1 MPLPVLNASRNSDS
15 TTSLSSLFRCLIT
28 PSGKKFLLRRKFLL
42 ILLPPFPLVGWCS
55 PPDEPVPCVV
65 HVAGL
70 GTGAP
75 IIESPY
81 GDPVNPEDAPESISR
96 AVASLPPEQMFE
108 LMKQMKVRAGGPCSL
123 FEHSSSHHCLHPPT
137 HVIPCQSSD
146 QCLSPQLC
154 VQNSPQEAR
163 NMLLQNP
170 QLAYAL
176 LQAQVVMRIVDPE
189 IALVCPLLLVQG

>member
-1 MPLPVLNASRNSDS
+1 MLPYKDVNS
-15 TTSLSSLFRCLIT
+15 
-28 PSGKKFLLRRKFLL
+28 
-42 ILLPPFPLVGWCS
+42 
-55 PPDEPVPCVV
+55 
-65 HVAGL
+65 VAGL

-108 LMKQMKVRAGGPCSL
+108 LMKQMKVSEVKGCTQHQHSFCCCFPCPRSPCRTL
-123 FEHSSSHHCLHPPT
+123 PDSDLCVSS
-137 HVIPCQSSD
+137 
-146 QCLSPQLC
+146 QLC

-189 IALVCPLLLVQG
+189 IALVCPLLPHQGSVGYWWQPVVEGE

>member
-1 MPLPVLNASRNSDS
+1 MPYEVTNS
-15 TTSLSSLFRCLIT
+15 
-28 PSGKKFLLRRKFLL
+28 
-42 ILLPPFPLVGWCS
+42 
-55 PPDEPVPCVV
+55 
-65 HVAGL
+65 VAGL

-108 LMKQMKVRAGGPCSL
+108 LMKQMKVSEAEGCTLCVSTASTTAARALAAP
-123 FEHSSSHHCLHPPT
+123 
-137 HVIPCQSSD
+137 VVPCQSSD
-146 QCLSPQLC
+146 LRLSSQLC

-189 IALVCPLLLVQG
+189 IALVCPFLPRPGLVGYRWQAVVETGWKRTPFSFFCP